1 MRVRAAVR
9 RADRGGRGREANETS
24 SEEAGTSVPEAGP
37 EGPLEPAEQP
47 PASRL
52 QGRTTSAASA
62 GEGEPEDGGQERRR
76 PPADPGDA
84 DVESSGAGRGDV
96 QAENVGEDEMP
107 RVRLTRRQLLAFGVF
122 AVSIVAF
129 LYLVLPKLAGVGQDV
144 KRIEKGDKWWVAV
157 GVAFEVISFGGY
169 VVLFRT
175 VFARGPSRISWRV
188 SYQITMAGLVATRLF
203 AAAGAGGIALTAWA
217 LRRSGMPP
225 RLVACR
231 MVAFMALLYA
241 VYAASLLIDGV
252 ALATGA
258 FPGGGSFAITVV
270 PAIAGFVLFVV
281 TGAIAFLP
289 KDLERRLHAWAAG
302 PGRLPHMFDR
312 GGAAPALAASGVRTA
327 MDLIRERRPG
337 VLGAVVW
344 WTFDI
349 LVLWAMFHAFGTPPP
364 LSVIWMCYFV
374 GTLAN
379 LLPLPGG
386 LGGVEGGMIGAF
398 AAFGVSFDLAVL
410 AVLSYRAISFWLP
423 TIPGGIAYFQLRK
436 TVAQWKTEQAPAAS
450 GAVPAVAG
458 QAGALQG
465 S

>member
-1 MRVRAAVR
+1 
-9 RADRGGRGREANETS
+9 
-24 SEEAGTSVPEAGP
+24 
-37 EGPLEPAEQP
+37 
-47 PASRL
+47 
-52 QGRTTSAASA
+52 
-62 GEGEPEDGGQERRR
+62 
-76 PPADPGDA
+76 
-84 DVESSGAGRGDV
+84 
-96 QAENVGEDEMP
+96 MP
-107 RVRLTRRQLLAFGVF
+107 RVRLTRRQLLVFVLF
-122 AVSIVAF
+122 AVSVVAF
-129 LYLVLPKLAGVGQDV
+129 LYLVLPKLAGVTEDLR
-144 KRIEKGDKWWVAV
+144 RIQKGDKWWVAI

-169 VVLFRT
+169 VILFRT
-175 VFARGPSRISWRV
+175 VFARGRTRISWRV

-203 AAAGAGGIALTAWA
+203 AAGGAGGIALTAWA
-217 LRRSGMPP
+217 LRRSGMES

-231 MVAFMALLYA
+231 MVAFLVLLYA
-241 VYAASLLIDGV
+241 VYAASMLIDGV

-270 PAIAGFVLFVV
+270 PAIAGFVLVV
-281 TGAIAFLP
+281 ITGAIALLP
-289 KDLERRLHAWAAG
+289 KDLERRLHSWAAG
-302 PGRLPHMFDR
+302 PSRSAHVVAR
-312 GGAAPALAASGVRTA
+312 SVTAPALAASGVRTA
-327 MDLIRERRPG
+327 IDLIRERRPG
-337 VLGAVVW
+337 LFGAVVW

-398 AAFGVSFDLAVL
+398 AAFGVSFDLSVL

-423 TIPGGIAYFQLRK
+423 TIPGAIAYFQLRR
-436 TVAQWKTEQAPAAS
+436 TVAQWKSEQPALMPGAPRT
-450 GAVPAVAG
+450 VPG